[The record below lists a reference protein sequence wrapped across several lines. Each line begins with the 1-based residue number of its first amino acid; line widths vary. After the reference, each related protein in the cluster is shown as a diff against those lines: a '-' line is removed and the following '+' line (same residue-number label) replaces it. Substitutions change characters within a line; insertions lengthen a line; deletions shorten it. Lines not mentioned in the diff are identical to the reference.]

1 MIAIR
6 SGRIGLLVVWAT
18 LLVAAPGAA
27 QQPVPR
33 PVGVDLNGRRFVEAV
48 ALASY
53 APDDVF
59 VPVAELARVL
69 DGDPATIRVAVAP
82 SRLRI
87 EGSRLLAAVVGGC
100 ASCPLRVTRRV
111 VISTRVRTIGG
122 ASHVPLTDVVAALE
136 GRLASDS
143 ARTRFV
149 IHAGRCT
156 WCILE
161 PR

>member
-59 VPVAELARVL
+59 VPSPNWRACWTVTRRRSAW
-69 DGDPATIRVAVAP
+69 P
-82 SRLRI
+82 SRLRAS
-87 EGSRLLAAVVGGC
+87 GSRARGCSRRWWAAARAVRC
-100 ASCPLRVTRRV
+100 ASR
-111 VISTRVRTIGG
+111 
-122 ASHVPLTDVVAALE
+122 
-136 GRLASDS
+136 
-143 ARTRFV
+143 
-149 IHAGRCT
+149 AG
-156 WCILE
+156 W
-161 PR
+161 